1 MKFFHLLTLF
11 FLLTFFACQPDNE
24 IDTPNDSLRNKI
36 IDTWHVNETSQI
48 YNKSS
53 KSIYTVEIIKDSDST
68 KVLID
73 NFYNLGYGK
82 QAKVIVNDDY
92 TLSIPQ
98 QDVDGFIISG
108 SGNIDHGLKQ
118 IDLSYITDDQGGL
131 IDTVSAA
138 YTR

>member
-1 MKFFHLLTLF
+1 
-11 FLLTFFACQPDNE
+11 
-24 IDTPNDSLRNKI
+24 
-36 IDTWHVNETSQI
+36 
-48 YNKSS
+48 
-53 KSIYTVEIIKDSDST
+53 
-68 KVLID
+68 
-73 NFYNLGYGK
+73 
-82 QAKVIVNDDY
+82 VNDDY